1 MSAFNY
7 KRELIFFRIF
17 DILSHFFII
26 LKSAVS
32 KENSFTI
39 NLQMDYKVQLDVFEG
54 PLDLLLHL
62 IKEQKLDIYDIPI
75 SDITKQYLAYISLM
89 KELNLSVAG
98 DYLVMA
104 AELARIKSKMLLPQQ
119 EQEDEEESGEDP
131 REKLVRKLLEYKKY
145 KEAAGK
151 LRVMEFHQNK
161 VFTRNVSAQL
171 EEGDDDVKYDVTV
184 FDLMVAFKHVMKEL
198 SFRDDYDISVDEISV
213 TGKINYI
220 MEKLSNVASI
230 TFDDLL
236 RSFKSKLEAIATF
249 LGLLE
254 LMKLNMVKIQQ
265 IKQFGPIR
273 IFKAPE
279 EDVNGRD

>member
-1 MSAFNY
+1 
-7 KRELIFFRIF
+7 
-17 DILSHFFII
+17 
-26 LKSAVS
+26 
-32 KENSFTI
+32 
-39 NLQMDYKVQLDVFEG
+39 
-54 PLDLLLHL
+54 
-62 IKEQKLDIYDIPI
+62 
-75 SDITKQYLAYISLM
+75 
-89 KELNLSVAG
+89 
-98 DYLVMA
+98 MA

-184 FDLMVAFKHVMKEL
+184 FDLMIAFKHVMKEL

-213 TGKINYI
+213 TDKINYI
-220 MEKLSNVASI
+220 MEKLSTVASI

-236 RSFKSKLEAIATF
+236 RSFKSKLEVIATF

>member
-1 MSAFNY
+1 
-7 KRELIFFRIF
+7 
-17 DILSHFFII
+17 
-26 LKSAVS
+26 
-32 KENSFTI
+32 
-39 NLQMDYKVQLDVFEG
+39 MDYKVQLDVFEG

-75 SDITKQYLAYISLM
+75 SDITKQYLAYINLM

-131 REKLVRKLLEYKKY
+131 REKLVRQLLEYKKY

-151 LRVMEFHQNK
+151 LRAMEFHQNK
-161 VFTRNVSAQL
+161 VFTRNVPAQL
-171 EEGDDDVKYDVTV
+171 EEGDDNVKYDVTV

-198 SFRDDYDISVDEISV
+198 SFRDDYDISADEISV
-213 TGKINYI
+213 TDKINYI
-220 MEKLSNVASI
+220 MEKLSSVASI

-236 RSFKSKLEAIATF
+236 RSFKSKLEIIATF

-265 IKQFGPIR
+265 MKQFGPIR
-273 IFKAPE
+273 IFKAPG
-279 EDVNGRD
+279 EDANGRD

>member
-1 MSAFNY
+1 
-7 KRELIFFRIF
+7 
-17 DILSHFFII
+17 
-26 LKSAVS
+26 
-32 KENSFTI
+32 
-39 NLQMDYKVQLDVFEG
+39 MDYKVQLDVFEG

-75 SDITKQYLAYISLM
+75 SDITKQYLAYINLM

-184 FDLMVAFKHVMKEL
+184 FDLMIAFKHVMKEL

-213 TGKINYI
+213 TDKINYI
-220 MEKLSNVASI
+220 MEKLSTVASI

-236 RSFKSKLEAIATF
+236 RSFKSKLEVIATF